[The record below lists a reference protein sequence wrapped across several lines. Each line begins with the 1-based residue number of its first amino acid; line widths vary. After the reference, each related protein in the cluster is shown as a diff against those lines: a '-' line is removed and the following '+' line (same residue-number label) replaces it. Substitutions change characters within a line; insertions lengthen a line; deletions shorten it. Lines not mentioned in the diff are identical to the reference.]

1 MGFRGIIW
9 WLGAFI
15 FAAMAGILTYGMLTA
30 KTGAASE
37 AATGNTRP
45 VVVAA
50 IDIPFRRSIGE
61 AELVV
66 KEVPVD
72 AVPEG
77 AATSLDQVIGKMS
90 TVDVVANAPLLT
102 SQLVTPDVVTRQVS
116 LSVPKGKLVTEI
128 PTESKLISN
137 RLIRPGD
144 RIDLLA
150 TVRFEVARDN
160 GSGPMPAT
168 MNLLPNLE
176 VHAII
181 LPTTAEKG
189 KTQEEALQAD
199 DEGGVF
205 RTLDAKRQSILV
217 AVDVQ
222 DAQMIRFVLDAKGSL
237 DLVLRGPGDDTT
249 EDTKPVDQY
258 FMAEKFGVDLVR
270 EGELNLSSPYP
281 EGTN

>member
-30 KTGAASE
+30 KSPNAGKAT
-37 AATGNTRP
+37 TGNTRP

-61 AELVV
+61 TELVI
-66 KEVPVD
+66 KEIPVD

-77 AATSLDQVIGKMS
+77 VATSLDQVIGKMS
-90 TVDVVANAPLLT
+90 TVDIVANEPVLT
-102 SQLVTPDVVTRQVS
+102 KQLVTPDVVTRQVS

-128 PTESKLISN
+128 PTQSKLISN

-150 TVRFEVARDN
+150 TVKFEVARDN

-181 LPTTAEKG
+181 LPTSADKG
-189 KTQEEALQAD
+189 KSQEDTTQTA

-205 RTLDAKRQSILV
+205 TTLDEKGQSILV
-217 AVDVQ
+217 AVDTQ

-237 DLVLRGPGDDTT
+237 DLVLRAPGDDTAA
-249 EDTKPVDQY
+249 DTKPVDQY
-258 FMAEKFGVDLVR
+258 FLADKFGIDLVR
-270 EGELNLSSPYP
+270 QGELNLSSPYP
-281 EGTN
+281 PGTN

>member
-30 KTGAASE
+30 KSPNADQTT
-37 AATGNTRP
+37 TGNTRP

-61 AELVV
+61 TELVI
-66 KEVPVD
+66 KEMPID
-72 AVPEG
+72 TVPEG
-77 AATSLDQVIGKMS
+77 VATTLDQVIGKMS
-90 TVDVVANAPLLT
+90 TVDIVANEPVLT
-102 SQLVTPDVVTRQVS
+102 KQLVTPDVVTRQVS

-128 PTESKLISN
+128 PTQSKLISN

-150 TVRFEVARDN
+150 TVKFEVARDN

-189 KTQEEALQAD
+189 KSQEEPSQTS

-205 RTLDAKRQSILV
+205 TTLDEKGQSILV
-217 AVDVQ
+217 AVDTQ

-237 DLVLRGPGDDTT
+237 DLVLRAPGDDTSA
-249 EDTKPVDQY
+249 DTKPVDQY
-258 FMAEKFGVDLVR
+258 FLADKFGVDLVR

-281 EGTN
+281 PGTN